1 MGLDPRVARGDRHFG
16 AALQF
21 EPTASLD
28 EHRRDATARAYDR
41 SNRGALAAAGD
52 CANDGAECRT
62 DGAPLHG
69 CPGLAVVSIER
80 AFTIHSDRLSIRR
93 ADLLVVLESAVAT

>member
-41 SNRGALAAAGD
+41 SNGGAPAAAGD
-52 CANDGAECRT
+52 CANDGA
-62 DGAPLHG
+62 ALHG